1 MAKLGGFDGGVA
13 SGSPGVADPE
23 LPSVEPF
30 VGLLVVG
37 MVPDG
42 WLPAGAEQATRTNSE
57 TVAAHDLLTRTP
69 EPYRWTYGGRHG
81 HRLDRH
87 HSGNIHQADIS
98 GRAECDAEQRASAE
112 QKVDGDRDCEGQQ
125 SVKGRSWQGDD
136 AATEGA
142 HRQDAQNAGPASTGR
157 DLGPGSIP

>member
-1 MAKLGGFDGGVA
+1 MG
-13 SGSPGVADPE
+13 
-23 LPSVEPF
+23 
-30 VGLLVVG
+30 
-37 MVPDG
+37 
-42 WLPAGAEQATRTNSE
+42 T
-57 TVAAHDLLTRTP
+57 DLIAITQGIFTK
-69 EPYRWTYGGRHG
+69 
-81 HRLDRH
+81 
-87 HSGNIHQADIS
+87 ADIS

-142 HRQDAQNAGPASTGR
+142 HRQDAQNADPGSTGR